1 MKFGLKLLAL
11 ILAMIFCFSVLV
23 ACDGSGSSEET
34 TAADNGG
41 NQETSG
47 EQSTEVAPDMP
58 SVEQKNY
65 DDVFYLF
72 LESSGA
78 PMDYYWVEES
88 QNDVLSA
95 ALYNRQQLV
104 LNHLGVEI
112 YAWHNASSDY
122 TEEFKTAVKT
132 KSGAID
138 MMTTHV
144 SIGVS
149 GLVSD
154 GYLYQFNE
162 MPGIDL
168 DADYWN
174 RKFMDSLAIS
184 DMYFL
189 GFSDFNIL
197 RTHVIAFNKSL
208 LEKYDDALDKSLYEM
223 VDDYE
228 WTIDEMI
235 NLAKVAFINNGSTD
249 KNQYGMTGLQWVPWC
264 GFLEGCGINLVEM
277 NDEGGYSVSFYN
289 DKNKDKTINLV
300 GKLKDFSDAEY
311 TCFDYFSFDI
321 TVPFTSNRAL
331 MTLSSTEQLTTYLNY
346 DVDFGI
352 VPYPLY
358 DTNQTEY
365 HSLQWGG
372 YLALPA
378 YMEDEQMIG
387 ETIEMLS
394 YFSSG
399 VNTAFYEKLLGKQVA
414 DNPDDRRMLEIVWDS
429 VCTDFGQTFEGA
441 SEDMLYMLPYVT
453 YSNSGYELTA
463 YYDGHAGSANR
474 SLINFVKKVE
484 KKNK

>member
-34 TAADNGG
+34 TAADSGG

-47 EQSTEVAPDMP
+47 EQSTEVTPDMP

-277 NDEGGYSVSFYN
+277 NDEGVYSV
-289 DKNKDKTINLV
+289 
-300 GKLKDFSDAEY
+300 
-311 TCFDYFSFDI
+311 
-321 TVPFTSNRAL
+321 
-331 MTLSSTEQLTTYLNY
+331 
-346 DVDFGI
+346 
-352 VPYPLY
+352 
-358 DTNQTEY
+358 
-365 HSLQWGG
+365 
-372 YLALPA
+372 
-378 YMEDEQMIG
+378 
-387 ETIEMLS
+387 
-394 YFSSG
+394 
-399 VNTAFYEKLLGKQVA
+399 
-414 DNPDDRRMLEIVWDS
+414 
-429 VCTDFGQTFEGA
+429 
-441 SEDMLYMLPYVT
+441 
-453 YSNSGYELTA
+453 
-463 YYDGHAGSANR
+463 
-474 SLINFVKKVE
+474 
-484 KKNK
+484 